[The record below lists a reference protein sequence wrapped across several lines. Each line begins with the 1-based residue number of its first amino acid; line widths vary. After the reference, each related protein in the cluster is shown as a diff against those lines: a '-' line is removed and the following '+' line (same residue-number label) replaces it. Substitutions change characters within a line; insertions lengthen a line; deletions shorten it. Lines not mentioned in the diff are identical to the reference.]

1 MATGT
6 KPKLERVLPSTD
18 TVKDKIPTPSG
29 MVLKVLTDKAI
40 TLSESNSVVKQLRP
54 KENSTIRLVER
65 VLKAYPKSNT

>member
-1 MATGT
+1 
-6 KPKLERVLPSTD
+6 
-18 TVKDKIPTPSG
+18 